1 MTDIILTIISKVD
14 TIDLSIKEHPL
25 ECEIIFN
32 ETFTQVVKFQF
43 KIVLV
48 LSKECLRQ
56 ENLLFHFNQ
65 LYMQNHRINI
75 KNERNER
82 NQEEFK
88 KYVESMFEC
97 IIGNFQKLPKTD
109 DMNLSKIEI
118 A

>member
-1 MTDIILTIISKVD
+1 
-14 TIDLSIKEHPL
+14 
-25 ECEIIFN
+25 
-32 ETFTQVVKFQF
+32 
-43 KIVLV
+43 
-48 LSKECLRQ
+48 
-56 ENLLFHFNQ
+56 
-65 LYMQNHRINI
+65 MQNHRINI